1 MHIRKV
7 RYYCSAHS
15 GTTYFADAGR
25 LRAHFVEPFA
35 ATSSSTTSGGDAGG
49 GGPSSALPFDSRRL
63 LACAGELDNGSSFPC
78 IFRHFG
84 VMYLATYGSIRSL
97 TGRRH
102 SLSKSPRPSLL
113 QSVNNRRKGDRH
125 KRKDA

>member
-63 LACAGELDNGSSFPC
+63 LACAGELDNGSSFPL
-78 IFRHFG
+78 
-84 VMYLATYGSIRSL
+84 YLPPFWRDVPLNIRL
-97 TGRRH
+97 NT
-102 SLSKSPRPSLL
+102 LIDRP
-113 QSVNNRRKGDRH
+113 
-125 KRKDA
+125 